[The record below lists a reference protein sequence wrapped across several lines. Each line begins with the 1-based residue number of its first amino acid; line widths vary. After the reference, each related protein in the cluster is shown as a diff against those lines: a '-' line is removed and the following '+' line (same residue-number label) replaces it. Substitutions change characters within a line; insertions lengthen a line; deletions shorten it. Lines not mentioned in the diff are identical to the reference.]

1 MTEQL
6 KMICDR
12 MVAEA
17 SPSVIVLY
25 GKKHIPN
32 SDALREANF
41 CLVVRDDPKG
51 VERRLYQALELDF
64 PYNLLVYAEEDWR
77 RLLTDPTSYATSI
90 KNKGVVL
97 YGKA

>member
-6 KMICDR
+6 NRICET
-12 MVAEA
+12 MVEA
-17 SPSVIVLY
+17 AHPIAILLY
-25 GKKHIPN
+25 GKKNIPS
-32 SDALREANF
+32 SDILREANF
-41 CLVVRDDPKG
+41 CLVVSENPKEI
-51 VERRLYQALELDF
+51 ERRLYRGLDLDF
-64 PYNLLVYAEEDWR
+64 PYNLLVYSEEDWR